1 MGWCSGHSHII
12 VRLFRIFLVAT
23 PSRPLFSLFLL
34 LTPPRRCR
42 CWCEL
47 DTLWNLHPSMIVTV
61 MAVSMSV
68 SVVMCV
74 GRDSGDDLIVVD

>member
-1 MGWCSGHSHII
+1 MGWCGGHSHIV
-12 VRLFRIFLVAT
+12 VRLFRIFLVTT
-23 PSRPLFSLFLL
+23 PSRPLFSLFLF
-34 LTPPRRCR
+34 LTPRRR
-42 CWCEL
+42 RRWCEL

-61 MAVSMSV
+61 MAVSV